1 MTQTT
6 MIKPEDVKQLRD
18 QTGAGIMDCKRALEE
33 SEGDVDK
40 AVAWLRAKGLSTAAK
55 KAGRE
60 AREGVVTSYI
70 HHGGRLG
77 VLLELNCETDFV
89 ARTDDFQQLARELAM
104 QVAGLGPLFVSRED
118 VPADVLDEKR
128 RAFSDEATAEGR
140 PADRIGDIVEG
151 KLNKWLESVVLLE
164 QPYRDTDKK
173 VADLITESV
182 AKLGE
187 NIRVAA
193 VRPNGGWRDGRRAER
208 RGGRLAW
215 SGGPPPTRQPY
226 RRVLLKLSGEALM
239 GPRQYGIDP
248 EVARN
253 IAGQVAEAGRAAC
266 RSPSSSAAET
276 SSAACRRLRPAWT
289 DRPPTT
295 WACWPP

>member
-1 MTQTT
+1 
-6 MIKPEDVKQLRD
+6 MIKPQDVKQLRD

-33 SEGDVDK
+33 SAGDVDK

-104 QVAGLGPLFVSRED
+104 QVAGLGPLYVSRDD
-118 VPADVLDEKR
+118 VPADALDEKR
-128 RAFSDEATAEGR
+128 RAFSDEAAAEGR
-140 PADRIGDIVEG
+140 PADRIGDIVDG

-164 QPYRDTDKK
+164 QPYRDTDRK
-173 VADLITESV
+173 VADLITESI

-187 NIRVAA
+187 NIRVARFARMA
-193 VRPNGGWRDGRRAER
+193 VGETTGEQD
-208 RGGRLAW
+208 
-215 SGGPPPTRQPY
+215 
-226 RRVLLKLSGEALM
+226 GEA
-239 GPRQYGIDP
+239 
-248 EVARN
+248 A
-253 IAGQVAEAGRAAC
+253 
-266 RSPSSSAAET
+266 
-276 SSAACRRLRPAWT
+276 
-289 DRPPTT
+289 
-295 WACWPP
+295 